1 MAAAEYLVPQTLASF
16 EVFQGLALPALRDVH
31 KAARVRRISTQ
42 TRVFNQGDPDVR
54 AHALVEGIVRISQWG
69 SDGAQTVILYAALI
83 ALGSDLTAA
92 DMARMTLNIEE
103 GAIGDM
109 MRRIE
114 AGGRLPA
121 ANRLVLD
128 YFRTLPVTK
137 LWLLSAVEIFT
148 LRTIPRSSTTRRRG
162 FQRV

>member
-1 MAAAEYLVPQTLASF
+1 MKGAGRDNIIQIRTCSIRPASWARQDLVPQTLASF
-16 EVFQGLALPALRDVH
+16 EVFQGLALPALRGAH

-83 ALGSDLTAA
+83 ALGSGLTAA
-92 DMARMTLNIEE
+92 DTARMTLNIEE

-109 MRRIE
+109 MRRI
-114 AGGRLPA
+114 
-121 ANRLVLD
+121 
-128 YFRTLPVTK
+128 
-137 LWLLSAVEIFT
+137 
-148 LRTIPRSSTTRRRG
+148 
-162 FQRV
+162 

>member
-1 MAAAEYLVPQTLASF
+1 M
-16 EVFQGLALPALRDVH
+16 
-31 KAARVRRISTQ
+31 
-42 TRVFNQGDPDVR
+42 
-54 AHALVEGIVRISQWG
+54 
-69 SDGAQTVILYAALI
+69 VILYAALI